1 MSRPA
6 FPGRST
12 WIAGTVASIALV
24 AALVGYEGPLAPAA
38 SAKPP
43 ATALFCHTYP
53 QSKACSAG
61 FADCTTCHTA
71 PPARNKFGEEL
82 SANMAPGAPR
92 PLSDEDFAKFLPAA
106 LKAVEDLDADEDGFS
121 NIVEIAAGTRTADA
135 SSVPRSL
142 TCTSQEAAKALGADW
157 NVCRYDA
164 AYAFRKVHLDFC
176 GRSPTRAELQLFSKI
191 RKDGDRRTRISAA
204 LDQCLKSD
212 YWLGKDGVVWNL
224 ANTKIR
230 PAHTVKSGENPG
242 PVPLGDYDDDYNLFT
257 WANSGDHDVRDL
269 LLAQYFVKRVS
280 NSPVKLEQVSE
291 AELDARPRA
300 TKQPVPAGKRAGMIT
315 TRWFAASNT
324 MFTSIPRTTAAQAYR
339 AYLGFDIAKMQ
350 GLNTVPHEPADY
362 DIKGVGAPQCAA
374 CHATLDPLAYPFSR
388 YNGIS
393 GGYSYNP
400 DRLKDY
406 VKVDGARVAEAP
418 AGGVILGQPVAD
430 LVEWSRV
437 GANSDAFAMKVAGDY
452 WKQLIGRDPTVDD
465 QPEYTRLWRSLKS
478 PAGHNYRVEK
488 MLHELVFTSAYGRP

>member
-1 MSRPA
+1 MGGLGFLR
-6 FPGRST
+6 RST
-12 WIAGTVASIALV
+12 WIARLATVAAMGGLSLG
-24 AALVGYEGPLAPAA
+24 LDGPLAPAA
-38 SAKPP
+38 FAKPP
-43 ATALFCHTYP
+43 AAIAFCKAYP
-53 QSKACSAG
+53 QSKTCSTGIAE
-61 FADCTTCHTA
+61 CTTCHTA
-71 PPARNKFGEEL
+71 PPARNKYGAQL
-82 SANMAPGAPR
+82 SANMSPASPR
-92 PLSDEDFAKFLPAA
+92 PLSDEEFLKLLPTA

-121 NIVEIAAGTRTADA
+121 NIVEIMAGTNAADF
-135 SSVPRSL
+135 SSIPRSL
-142 TCTSQEAAKALGADW
+142 ACTSEQEAKASGAKW
-157 NVCRYDA
+157 NVCRFDA

-176 GRSPTRAELQLFSKI
+176 GRSPTR
-191 RKDGDRRTRISAA
+191 GDLEAFAKLRSDDERRARVSAA
-204 LDQCLKSD
+204 LDTCLKSD

-224 ANTKIR
+224 ANAKIR

-280 NSPVKLEQVSE
+280 TSPVTFAQVSE
-291 AELDARPRA
+291 AELDARPRG
-300 TKQPVPAGKRAGMIT
+300 TKQPVPVEKRAGMIT

-362 DIKGVGAPQCAA
+362 DVKGVTAPQCAV

-393 GGYSYNP
+393 GGYSYNA
-400 DRLKDY
+400 DRLKEY
-406 VKVDGARVAEAP
+406 VKVDGARVADAP

-430 LVEWSRV
+430 LVEWSKV
-437 GANSDAFAMKVAGDY
+437 AANSDAFAMKVTGDY
-452 WKQLIGRDPTVDD
+452 WKLLIGRDPTVDD
-465 QPEYTRLWRSLKS
+465 QPDYTRLWRTLKS
-478 PAGHNYRVEK
+478 PTGYNYRVEK
-488 MLHELVFTSAYGRP
+488 MLHDLVLTSAYGRP